1 MAGAGATLFTAG
13 SVLTAAQVN
22 TYLMDQTVMRF
33 ANSGARD
40 AAFGGLGEPVLA
52 EGMLCYLDDENA
64 VFVNIDGTSGGWE
77 EIGFNGNYDVST
89 RTNNYTLGLN
99 DAQSVVQMN
108 VAGAN
113 TVTIPTNSVSAFDIG
128 SQVVIAQLGAG
139 QTTIA
144 GDTGVTLYPTG
155 TVSLPSQY
163 SSVFLVKVATNT
175 WYAIGAVADKT
186 FALKDMSDVSSTSP
200 TTSQVLAWSGSEWTP
215 TNMNADDDQPVLAA
229 RIFI

>member
-13 SVLTAAQVN
+13 SILTAAQVN

-52 EGMLCYLDDENA
+52 EGMLCYLDSENA

-77 EIGFNGNYDVST
+77 EIGFNGNYDIST
-89 RTNNYTLGLN
+89 KTTNYTIGLN
-99 DAQSVVQMN
+99 DAQSLVQMN

-113 TVTIPTNSVSAFDIG
+113 TVTIPTNSVAAFDIG
-128 SQVVIAQLGAG
+128 VQIVISQLGAG
-139 QTTIA
+139 QTTIV

-155 TVSLPSQY
+155 TVNLPSRY
-163 SSVFLVKVATNT
+163 SSAHIVKAATNT
-175 WYAIGAVADKT
+175 WYVIGAIADKT
-186 FALKDMSDVSSTSP
+186 FALADMSDVSSTSP
-200 TTSQVLAWSGSEWTP
+200 TTSQVLVWSGSEWTP
-215 TNMNADDDQPVLAA
+215 TSMNADDDQPVLAA

>member
-1 MAGAGATLFTAG
+1 MAGAGTKLFTAG
-13 SVLTAAQVN
+13 SRLTAAQVN
-22 TYLMDQTVMRF
+22 TYLMDQVVARF
-33 ANSGARD
+33 ADSAARD
-40 AAFGGLGEPVLA
+40 AAFGGAGEPVLA
-52 EGMLCYLDDENA
+52 EGMLCYLDSENA

-89 RTNNYTLGLN
+89 KTTNYTIGLN

-113 TVTIPTNSVSAFDIG
+113 TVTIPTNAVATFDIG

-200 TTSQVLAWSGSEWTP
+200 TTSQVLAWSGSEWAP